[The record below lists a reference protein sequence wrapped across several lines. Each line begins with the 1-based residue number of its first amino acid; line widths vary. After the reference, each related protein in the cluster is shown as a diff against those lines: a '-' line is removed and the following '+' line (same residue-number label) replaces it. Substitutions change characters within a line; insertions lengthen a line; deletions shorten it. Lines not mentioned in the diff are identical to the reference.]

1 MEEQTTIPRTSS
13 HFQEEDTPK
22 ITMEGQTTASMPTRT
37 SSHVKEEEGQTSSG
51 KATIASATSGLQS
64 FKPLKSICQSFCGL
78 HLYPNDPKR
87 QVIAYHYCHNL
98 DADRYQCLMYDS
110 DTPEAKLMGVE
121 YIISEKLFN
130 TLDANEKK
138 YWHSHKYEV
147 ESGMLV
153 QVTKPLVAEMLAR
166 NVEHSPLMTLV
177 NTYGKIWQLW
187 PVDNEGQCSAHV
199 PTGPAQLLM
208 AFTEDGQVNQ
218 SLLDKRDKDLG
229 ISTEEKR
236 RERVDI
242 KGNPVALGADQA
254 LRAGKAWQVV
264 DLGDKGVVTASEE

>member
-1 MEEQTTIPRTSS
+1 
-13 HFQEEDTPK
+13 
-22 ITMEGQTTASMPTRT
+22 
-37 SSHVKEEEGQTSSG
+37 
-51 KATIASATSGLQS
+51 
-64 FKPLKSICQSFCGL
+64 
-78 HLYPNDPKR
+78 
-87 QVIAYHYCHNL
+87 
-98 DADRYQCLMYDS
+98 
-110 DTPEAKLMGVE
+110 
-121 YIISEKLFN
+121 
-130 TLDANEKK
+130 
-138 YWHSHKYEV
+138 
-147 ESGMLV
+147 MLV

-177 NTYGKIWQLW
+177 NTCGKIWQLW
-187 PVDNEGQCSAHV
+187 SVDNEGQCSAHV

-208 AFTEDGQVNQ
+208 VFTEDGQVNQ

>member
-1 MEEQTTIPRTSS
+1 MEEQTTMPRAFS
-13 HFQEEDTPK
+13 HVAEKDTPK
-22 ITMEGQTTASMPTRT
+22 TTMEQQTTMPTRT
-37 SSHVKEEEGQTSSG
+37 SFHVKEEEGQTSSG
-51 KATIASATSGLQS
+51 MTTMASATSGLQS
-64 FKPLKSICQSFCGL
+64 FKPLKGICQSFCGL

-87 QVIAYHYCHNL
+87 QVIAYHYCHSL

-166 NVEHSPLMTLV
+166 SLEHAPLKTLV

-187 PVDNEGQCSAHV
+187 PVDDEGNCSAYV

-218 SLLDKRDKDLG
+218 ALLDKRDKDLG

-242 KGNPVALGADQA
+242 KGNPVVPGADQA
-254 LRAGKAWQVV
+254 FRGGRAWQVV
-264 DLGDKGVVTASEE
+264 DLGDKGAVASEE